1 MAMKRQ
7 TKVTLSRKTILGV
20 LRRNRGVLEK
30 HAVRKIALFGC
41 YVSGR
46 PSANSDVDLLVEFER
61 PTYDNFVGLLRALE
75 RLLGKKV
82 EILTP
87 QGLESIRV
95 KGIAESIRKTLA
107 YA

>member
-1 MAMKRQ
+1 MRKR
-7 TKVTLSRKTILGV
+7 TKNEFSRDAILGA
-20 LRRNRGVLEK
+20 LRRNRALLKK
-30 HAVRKIALFGC
+30 HAVRKVALFGSYAKGGPTARSDIDL
-41 YVSGR
+41 YV
-46 PSANSDVDLLVEFER
+46 DFER
-61 PTYDNFVGLLRALE
+61 PTYDNFLGLLRDLE
-75 RLLGKKV
+75 RLFGRKI